1 MKLTLV
7 VVKGE
12 EYYVGTV
19 KELPGVLSQGSTIEE
34 ARENTFDA
42 LNDYLEDMRLDNQ
55 AENTVLQEELN
66 IPVICKTKSIY

>member
-42 LNDYLEDMRLDNQ
+42 LNDYLEDMRLDN
-55 AENTVLQEELN
+55 EPNNTVLQEEL
-66 IPVICKTKSIY
+66 IFH

>member
-42 LNDYLEDMRLDNQ
+42 LNDYLEDIRLDNQ
-55 AENTVLQEELN
+55 AENTVLQEEL
-66 IPVICKTKSIY
+66 IFH

>member
-7 VVKGE
+7 VMKGE
-12 EYYVGTV
+12 EYYIGTV

-42 LNDYLEDMRLDNQ
+42 LNDYLEDMRLDN
-55 AENTVLQEELN
+55 ETDNTVLQEEL
-66 IPVICKTKSIY
+66 IFQ

>member
-7 VVKGE
+7 VMKGE

-19 KELPGVLSQGSTIEE
+19 KELPGVLSQGNTIEE

-42 LNDYLEDMRLDNQ
+42 LNDYLEDMRLDNE
-55 AENTVLQEELN
+55 AENTVLQEEL
-66 IPVICKTKSIY
+66 IFH